1 MRSIPIALTWEMLCK
16 GRWLLPLMALVASVM
31 PLTILGLL
39 KANGAIDP
47 GEPHYITFHMT
58 LFQIGAVVFSVAIFG
73 SQPRPATLYT
83 LPIRNST
90 LVVWLLLPSALT
102 VALHSYLS
110 GKIINTVYQFD
121 WPLVGPALLAAVAV
135 ATLQAVL
142 IFTEKSLW
150 VVIAI
155 GVIGLVQGIWFKTR
169 YGELA
174 GPATRMWSEVSLWD
188 AGFLMA
194 MAGGAFAMGCT
205 GVARNRRGEPPLSI
219 GVVDWIDRLFEAP
232 PALGKPFQNPLAAQ
246 NWHDWTHRGWILPAV
261 CWIGIIGGGL
271 LWLIVSRDINRL
283 AEGVTGGGLMLL
295 PGALVAAMALG
306 NLGANESRY
315 DMRTFLATRPLTNI
329 QLVNSL
335 LRTAAWS
342 TLIAWGLW
350 LATLGLVWACVMVFD
365 MHGVEWILWREYSV
379 WLVPGLLLLPWVIL
393 TNGATACVADRVTT
407 CVQGILVLVAVYV
420 IVSIGCAQ
428 MFSTEMAARISQFG
442 VGVAGVVFSLGTI
455 GAFVVALRRS
465 CITPSTAYGALGAWL
480 LLITWALV
488 SRRGDPLPNLGSA
501 IFVVGLTA
509 LVVAPFAAMPL
520 AIASNRTR

>member
-1 MRSIPIALTWEMLCK
+1 
-16 GRWLLPLMALVASVM
+16 
-31 PLTILGLL
+31 
-39 KANGAIDP
+39 
-47 GEPHYITFHMT
+47 HMT
-58 LFQIGAVVFSVAIFG
+58 LVQIGGVIFSVAVFG

-102 VALHSYLS
+102 MARHAYLS
-110 GKIINTVYQFD
+110 GTIVNTVYQFD
-121 WPLVGPALLAAVAV
+121 WPVVGPALLAAVAV

-155 GVIGLVQGIWFKTR
+155 GAIGLVQGIWFKTR

-174 GPATRMWSEVSLWD
+174 GPATRMWTEVSLWD

-194 MAGGAFAMGCT
+194 MAGGAFAMGCA
-205 GVARNRRGEPPLSI
+205 GVARNRRGDPPFSI
-219 GVVDWIDRLFEAP
+219 GVVNWIDRRFESS

-246 NWHDWTHRGWILPAV
+246 NWHDWTHRGWIQPAV
-261 CWIGIIGGGL
+261 SWIGIIGGGL
-271 LWLIVSRDINRL
+271 LWLIFSRDINLL

-315 DMRTFLATRPLTNI
+315 DMRTFLATRPLTNLP
-329 QLVNSL
+329 LVHSL

-350 LATLGLVWACVMVFD
+350 LATLGLVWAFVLVFD
-365 MHGVEWILWREYSV
+365 RHGVKWILWREYSV

-393 TNGATACVADRVTT
+393 TNGATACVAARVT
-407 CVQGILVLVAVYV
+407 
-420 IVSIGCAQ
+420 
-428 MFSTEMAARISQFG
+428 
-442 VGVAGVVFSLGTI
+442 
-455 GAFVVALRRS
+455 
-465 CITPSTAYGALGAWL
+465 
-480 LLITWALV
+480 
-488 SRRGDPLPNLGSA
+488 
-501 IFVVGLTA
+501 
-509 LVVAPFAAMPL
+509 
-520 AIASNRTR
+520 